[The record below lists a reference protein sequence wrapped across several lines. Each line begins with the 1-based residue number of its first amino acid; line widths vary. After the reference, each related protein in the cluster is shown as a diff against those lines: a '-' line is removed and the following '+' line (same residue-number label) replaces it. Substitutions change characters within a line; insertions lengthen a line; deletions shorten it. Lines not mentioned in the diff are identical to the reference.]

1 MKFYQKSPNLMIK
14 VDYENQ
20 EVIVEFTGKILGN
33 RYPELISLQTIEQCF
48 RNIESLGFCKFNIAL
63 IMEGDV
69 VSCDVTKD
77 IMYGEVAKIHT
88 YIQSHI
94 SNFNRYICRAF
105 KNGNLV
111 IEKNV
116 TTKKIKKRMTIYNKE
131 TEMSQS
137 ANRKFVED
145 NALEGAFKGKCR
157 FEMNLNSKE
166 QIRQSLHI
174 QDTSLISVLSA
185 SGNPII
191 DFLREAVRHE
201 DSDSH
206 CSDWKSYQ
214 RYLVLKDCDFDLKK
228 VDAKIRSL
236 YKRGT
241 NFSDVLRPYRETYA
255 KLCKS
260 DSDFFPKIL
269 EMLK

>member
-1 MKFYQKSPNLMIK
+1 MQTFDRLKIVSDLNSIFITDERQFEKTEKNGVLFSMKFYQKSPNLMIK

-20 EVIVEFTGKILGN
+20 EVTVEFTGKILGN

-63 IMEGDV
+63 IMEGEV

-145 NALEGAFKGKCR
+145 NALEEPYIRAFC
-157 FEMNLNSKE
+157 
-166 QIRQSLHI
+166 IR
-174 QDTSLISVLSA
+174 
-185 SGNPII
+185 
-191 DFLREAVRHE
+191 E
-201 DSDSH
+201 SD
-206 CSDWKSYQ
+206 
-214 RYLVLKDCDFDLKK
+214 
-228 VDAKIRSL
+228 
-236 YKRGT
+236 
-241 NFSDVLRPYRETYA
+241 N
-255 KLCKS
+255 
-260 DSDFFPKIL
+260 
-269 EMLK
+269 